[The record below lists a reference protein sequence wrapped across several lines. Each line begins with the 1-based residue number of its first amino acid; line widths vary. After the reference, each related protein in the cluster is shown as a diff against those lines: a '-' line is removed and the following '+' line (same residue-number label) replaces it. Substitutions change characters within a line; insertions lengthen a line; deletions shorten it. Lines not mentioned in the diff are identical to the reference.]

1 MGLTKEQKE
10 AREKDASF
18 LDGIKILLD
27 GGWAHMVP
35 DQYSPNVHLYIEG
48 KTEKAGDAIHK
59 EFVDKINKWIKEH
72 DAE

>member
-1 MGLTKEQKE
+1 
-10 AREKDASF
+10 
-18 LDGIKILLD
+18 
-27 GGWAHMVP
+27 MVP

-59 EFVDKINKWIKEH
+59 EFVDKINKWIAEH